1 MDAMTMTAQASKTD
15 ATKSKPAPA
24 FRKPTQTR
32 AGRQRQEMVAGY
44 IAALGGADRISPIQM
59 ADIERAA
66 DLVMLA
72 RDMRAAVRQ
81 GTARVSHLTTLES
94 TADRAVRRLNL
105 PPPGAA
111 PVPTLADYLASK
123 QAAADE
129 AEG

>member
-1 MDAMTMTAQASKTD
+1 MTAGTASKTE
-15 ATKSKPAPA
+15 ATKGRPTPAY
-24 FRKPTQTR
+24 RKPTQTR
-32 AGRQRQEMVAGY
+32 AGRLRQEMVAGY

-94 TADRAVRRLNL
+94 TADRAIRRLGL
-105 PPPGAA
+105 PKPGKAASVQTLRDIMNQEIPPAGE
-111 PVPTLADYLASK
+111 VEDSS
-123 QAAADE
+123 
-129 AEG
+129 